1 MSAESPEFS
10 RLGLRQIF
18 WRLSTTSAIYTL
30 GAIVLRFGGLLLIPL
45 YWRVLRPEDYGVIAA
60 ASIVGNFLGVFLGL
74 GISEAVTRFYY
85 TWPPVE
91 RRRRVGA
98 LWMLDWGSSLAV
110 GLSLA
115 FWGAP
120 LVQLAAKQ
128 VEFDPF
134 LRLAVL
140 SATFA
145 SLATAPIS
153 LLRVQERAR
162 TYVIVAAS
170 SFALRT
176 ALAIWL
182 VVVLRR
188 GPAGVL
194 EADVLTG
201 AIMIVPLAVVMLRA
215 ATPSLHRAA
224 IVQGLR
230 YSLPLVPAIFV
241 ESVLF
246 TADRFVL
253 EKFVTLTAL
262 GLYAVADSL
271 AGVVRLA
278 SSGLKTAWL
287 PFQMRA
293 AVERP
298 DAPVVIGRMATFFAA
313 ATLALAAA
321 VALLC
326 ADVIAVIGVPAYAP
340 AAPLVPFLVVPHLLF
355 SVVPLFTGGIG
366 IARKTEYASL
376 TAAIQLALAVTALL
390 VLVPRF
396 GIGGAIAAMTIS
408 TAVRLGVGSAFA
420 RRWYPIAF
428 EWRKIGLLT
437 AGALAAVVLGTAIP
451 VDPSWAGL
459 AVRTLLL
466 AVTGGA
472 FGWFVLGGHRLL
484 RTTGTTS

>member
-1 MSAESPEFS
+1 LSAGSAEFS
-10 RLGLRQIF
+10 GLGLRQIL
-18 WRLSTTSAIYTL
+18 WRLSTTSAVYSIA
-30 GAIVLRFGGLLLIPL
+30 AIALRFGGLLLIPL

-60 ASIVGNFLGVFLGL
+60 ASIVGNFLGVFLGM

-85 TWPPVE
+85 TWPVEE
-91 RRRRVGA
+91 RRRRVGT
-98 LWMLDWGSSLAV
+98 LWMIDWGSSIAV
-110 GLSLA
+110 GLPLA

-120 LVQLAAKQ
+120 LVQLAARQ

-134 LRLAVL
+134 LKLAVL

-145 SLATAPIS
+145 SLATAPMS

-162 TYVIVAAS
+162 AYVLIAAS
-170 SFALRT
+170 SFAVRT
-176 ALAIWL
+176 TLAIWL

-215 ATPSLHRAA
+215 ATPSLHRETL
-224 IVQGLR
+224 VQGLR

-241 ESVLF
+241 ESLLF

-253 EKFVTLTAL
+253 EKFVSLQAL

-271 AGVVRLA
+271 AAVVRIA
-278 SSGLKTAWL
+278 NSGLKTAWL

-298 DAPVVIGRMATFFAA
+298 DARMVIGRMATFFAA
-313 ATLALAAA
+313 ATLAIAAA

-326 ADVIAVIGVPAYAP
+326 ADVIAVIGVPTYAP
-340 AAPLVPFLVVPHLLF
+340 AAPLVPLLVVPHLLY

-376 TAAIQLALAVTALL
+376 TAIIQLVLAVAALL
-390 VLVPRF
+390 VLVPAF
-396 GIGGAIAAMTIS
+396 GVGGAIAAMTVS
-408 TAVRLGVGSAFA
+408 TAIRVGLGWAFA

-437 AGALAAVVLGTAIP
+437 AGALAAVLLGRAIP
-451 VDPSWAGL
+451 VEPSLSGL
-459 AVRTLLL
+459 GVRALVL

-472 FGWFVLGGHRLL
+472 YAWFVLGGHRLPH
-484 RTTGTTS
+484 TTGSTS